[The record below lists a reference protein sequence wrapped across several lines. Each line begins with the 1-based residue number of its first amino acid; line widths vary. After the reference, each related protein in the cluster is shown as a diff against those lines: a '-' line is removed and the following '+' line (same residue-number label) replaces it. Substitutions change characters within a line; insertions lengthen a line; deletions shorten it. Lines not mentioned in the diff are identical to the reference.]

1 MANATDTNELRD
13 RPTAELLRQLAD
25 ETTTLVRKEL
35 ELAMAEISEKGKRA
49 GLGAGMF
56 GGAGIAALL
65 ALGTLTAFLILALDS
80 VMPAWL
86 AALLV
91 ALVWGAV
98 AAVLALIGRQR
109 LQEATP
115 PKPDQTVESVKED
128 IAEAKSAV
136 KSGRQ

>member
-1 MANATDTNELRD
+1 MTDQTHVNELRD
-13 RPTAELLRQLAD
+13 RPIGELLRQLAD
-25 ETTTLVRKEL
+25 ETATLVRKEL
-35 ELAMAEISEKGKRA
+35 ELAKAEMSEKGKKA

-65 ALGTLTAFLILALDS
+65 ALGTLTAFLVLALDEA
-80 VMPAWL
+80 MPAWL

-91 ALVWGAV
+91 ALVWAAIAGA
-98 AAVLALIGRQR
+98 LALVGRQR

-115 PKPDQTVESVKED
+115 AKPDQTVESVKDD

-136 KSGRQ
+136 KSGRP

>member
-1 MANATDTNELRD
+1 MADGTDTNELRD
-13 RPTAELLRQLAD
+13 RSTAELLRQLAN

-35 ELAMAEISEKGKRA
+35 ELAKAEMSEKGKKA

-65 ALGTLTAFLILALDS
+65 ALGTLTAFVVLALDS

-91 ALVWGAV
+91 ALAWAAV
-98 AAVLALIGRQR
+98 AGALALTGRQR

-128 IAEAKSAV
+128 IAEAKSAA
-136 KSGRQ
+136 KSGRG